1 MAPILFT
8 IALGVAPAATQPF
21 PPDWAGL
28 TRYGSENTELRAP
41 KPGEARVVFFGDDL
55 TEQWPRDSFFPGR
68 PYLNRGIADQ
78 TSAQMLVR
86 FRQDVISLKPK
97 AVIIQAG
104 TNDLAGLAGPV
115 TQAMFAENIMSM
127 VELARAHDI
136 KVILASVIPV
146 CDCPQ
151 PHTKIRTPG
160 RIIGMNGWLRDYA
173 AETGSVY
180 LNYHAALGGRLLKRE
195 FTTDGFHLNAAA
207 YAVMA
212 PLAQKAIEEALKT
225 K

>member
-1 MAPILFT
+1 MMLVILSVLC
-8 IALGVAPAATQPF
+8 ALSGESQPF

-41 KPGEARVVFFGDDL
+41 KPGENRVVFFGDDI
-55 TEQWPRDSFFPGR
+55 TEQWPLSA

-97 AVIIQAG
+97 VVIIQAG

-115 TQAMFAENIMSM
+115 TQGMFAENIMSM
-127 VELARAHDI
+127 VELAKAHGI
-136 KVILASVIPV
+136 KVILASLAPV

-173 AETGSVY
+173 AESSSVY
-180 LNYHAALGGRLLKRE
+180 LNYHAALGGRLLKKE

-207 YAVMA
+207 YAVMT
-212 PLAQKAIEEALKT
+212 PLAEKAIEEALKT